1 MAADLDGTV
10 TIPKRL
16 AIRIF
21 GLLAQE
27 CAPCANPEC
36 QITDNP
42 DQAIAECREA
52 LWASIKAAAGVSVG
66 GGGQGKE
73 GG

>member
-1 MAADLDGTV
+1 MAAELDGTV

-27 CAPCANPEC
+27 CAPCASQEC

-42 DQAIAECREA
+42 EQAITECREA
-52 LWASIKAAAGVSVG
+52 LWASIKAAAGVDLPDG
-66 GGGQGKE
+66 AKR
-73 GG
+73 